1 MLTIRPITAADRA
14 TVLPMV
20 LDFYQ
25 GPAVDHPVDHAVLE
39 RSFDAAANPEEF
51 FLDGWLILEAD
62 QPVGYFYVS
71 NSYSPEAG
79 GRQALIEELYF
90 LPDHRGKGYGTQ
102 AFQFV
107 MDHYAGA
114 IRLRLEVAET
124 NPDAARLYR
133 RIGFDYL
140 PYRQM
145 VLDRQ
150 PAD

>member
-1 MLTIRPITAADRA
+1 MLTIRPITAADRGI
-14 TVLPMV
+14 VLPMV

-25 GPAVDHPVDHAVLE
+25 GPAVNHPVDTAVLE
-39 RSFDAAANPEEF
+39 RSFEAAASSREPC
-51 FLDGWLILEAD
+51 LDGWLLLEES
-62 QPVGYFYVS
+62 QPIGYFYVS

-90 LPDHRGKGYGTQ
+90 LPDCRGKGYGTQ

-107 MDHYAGA
+107 MEHYAGA
-114 IRLRLEVAET
+114 ARLRLEVAET

-145 VLDRQ
+145 ILDR
-150 PAD
+150 PSP